1 MFYEEHRQLAELRF
15 KENHPWII
23 GRALKKINELRVKE
37 NKPIRDPKRGHHV
50 INKGVNDLCKDIIRD
65 CFVKTGCKKIYN
77 ELRNLNIIDE
87 NGLLNHNAAPRFF
100 DIPKEIKSK
109 IDSMKVHKP
118 EKDEKYISK
127 NDLQFGCAKIVL
139 LACLHCVMLDI
150 FNRHL
155 QDEEMPNL
163 DDTLKNLRIIIAYD
177 FIQKNEHGVYVD
189 VKAKE
194 WWDKENPGKEQDFA
208 KCKKSVETF
217 LKSITDNSHG
227 ILTFGKWLVKL
238 YKLEKSNFYG
248 EFSSLFY
255 RCL

>member
-1 MFYEEHRQLAELRF
+1 MFYEEDRQQAELYF
-15 KENHPWII
+15 AENYPYII
-23 GRALKKINELRVKE
+23 GRALEKINKLRVKE

-65 CFVKTGCKKIYN
+65 CFVNIGCKNIYN
-77 ELRNLNIIDE
+77 EFRNLNIIDE
-87 NGLLNHNAAPRFF
+87 NGLLNHNAAPRSF
-100 DIPKEIKSK
+100 DIPRGIKFK

-139 LACLHCVMLDI
+139 LACLHCVILD
-150 FNRHL
+150 FNRSL
-155 QDEEMPNL
+155 QDEEKPNL
-163 DDTLKNLRIIIAYD
+163 DGTLKNLSIIIAYD

-208 KCKKSVETF
+208 ECKESVETF

-227 ILTFGKWLVKL
+227 ILTFVKSLVHL
-238 YKLEKSNFYG
+238 IDAYENM
-248 EFSSLFY
+248 
-255 RCL
+255 

>member
-1 MFYEEHRQLAELRF
+1 MFYEEHRQRAELYF
-15 KENHPWII
+15 EENHPYII
-23 GRALKKINELRVKE
+23 GRALKKINKLRVKE

-50 INKGVNDLCKDIIRD
+50 INKGVNDLCKDIIKD
-65 CFVKTGCKKIYN
+65 CFVKIGRRNYYN

-87 NGLLNHNAAPRFF
+87 NGLLNLNAASRLF
-100 DIPKEIKSK
+100 DIPWEIKSK

-118 EKDEKYISK
+118 GKDEKYISK

-150 FNRHL
+150 FKSSL

-163 DDTLKNLRIIIAYD
+163 DDTLKNLSIIIAYD
-177 FIQKNEHGVYVD
+177 FIQKNGHGVYVD

-208 KCKKSVETF
+208 ECKKSVETF
-217 LKSITDNSHG
+217 LKSITDDSHG
-227 ILTFGKWLVKL
+227 ILTFGKWLL
-238 YKLEKSNFYG
+238 RLS
-248 EFSSLFY
+248 
-255 RCL
+255 